1 MSAPKGNQFWMLR
14 SKHGRDKLFTTP
26 ELLWEA
32 ACEYFQWC
40 DENPWT
46 TRKAIQKTIPIK
58 KKVGK
63 TIKIVNE
70 EQTQREVTPTARP
83 YSLTGFCIYVGASFM
98 WWRNFK
104 EKCKNDK
111 DEDFLI
117 VITRVED
124 TIETQQF
131 EGACVGA
138 FNANIIARKLGLTDK
153 QEVDHTSKG
162 QAFQGFNFLPYTPE
176 DDNIK

>member
-26 ELLWEA
+26 ELLWDA

-46 TRKAIQKTIPIK
+46 TKKAIQKTVPVK

-63 TIKIVNE
+63 KTQTVNE
-70 EQTQREVTPTARP
+70 EHTQREITPTSRP
-83 YSLTGFCIYVGASFM
+83 YSLTGLCIYVGASSM

-104 EKCKNDK
+104 EKCKNEE

-117 VITRVED
+117 VITRVEE

-138 FNANIIARKLGLTDK
+138 FNASIISRKLGLADK

-162 QAFQGFNFLPYTPE
+162 QAFQGFGFLPYTPE
-176 DDNIK
+176 AEKVK

>member
-1 MSAPKGNQFWMLR
+1 MAAPTGNQFWKLR

-26 ELLWEA
+26 ELLWDA

-46 TRKAIQKTIPIK
+46 TRKAIQKTVPMK

-63 TIKIVNE
+63 KVQIVNE
-70 EQTQREVTPTARP
+70 EQTQREITPTQRP
-83 YSLTGFCIYVGASFM
+83 YSLAGFCIYVGASTNWFLEFE
-98 WWRNFK
+98 NG
-104 EKCKNDK
+104 CKNNN
-111 DEDFLI
+111 EIDFLE
-117 VITRVED
+117 VIARVRE

-138 FNANIIARKLGLTDK
+138 FNANIIARKLGLSDK
-153 QEVDHTSKG
+153 QEVDHTTKG
-162 QAFQGFNFLPYTPE
+162 KEFKGFDFLPYTPE
-176 DDNIK
+176 ADKLK

>member
-26 ELLWEA
+26 DLLWNA

-46 TRKAIQKTIPIK
+46 NRKLIQKVSPMK
-58 KKVGK
+58 SKVGK
-63 TIKIVNE
+63 KTQIVNKE
-70 EQTQREVTPTARP
+70 ETQKEATPMTRP
-83 YSLTGFCIYVGASFM
+83 YSLTGFCIYVGASTNWF
-98 WWRNFK
+98 REFTEGCNSSA
-104 EKCKNDK
+104 DK
-111 DEDFLI
+111 DFLE
-117 VITRVED
+117 VIARVKE

-138 FNANIIARKLGLTDK
+138 FNANIIARKLGLADK

-162 QAFQGFNFLPYTPE
+162 QAFQGFGFLPYTPE
-176 DDNIK
+176 VENVK